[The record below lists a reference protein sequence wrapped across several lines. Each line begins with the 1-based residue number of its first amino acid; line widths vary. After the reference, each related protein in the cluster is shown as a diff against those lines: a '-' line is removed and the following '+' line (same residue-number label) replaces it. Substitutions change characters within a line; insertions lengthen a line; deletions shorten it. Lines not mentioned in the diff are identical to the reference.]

1 MTQEVEK
8 KNYSKSTVIGIA
20 VTLLLVFIAY
30 YSQSLINKQSDRPK
44 QNQHY
49 LQEQAINMVKNYP
62 QPGENSIDH
71 LLQAITLATSFVDG
85 TEAVGWRTNKDKSD
99 NKGYRVFYV
108 FKAGNGRIGLRQWEV
123 DLKTGTREAKDERA
137 QQILDMVNEIKR
149 QKEF

>member
-1 MTQEVEK
+1 MTQEIEK
-8 KNYSKSTVIGIA
+8 KNYSKSVVIGIA
-20 VTLLLVFIAY
+20 IILLLVFIAY

-123 DLKTGTREAKDERA
+123 DLKTGTIEAKDERA